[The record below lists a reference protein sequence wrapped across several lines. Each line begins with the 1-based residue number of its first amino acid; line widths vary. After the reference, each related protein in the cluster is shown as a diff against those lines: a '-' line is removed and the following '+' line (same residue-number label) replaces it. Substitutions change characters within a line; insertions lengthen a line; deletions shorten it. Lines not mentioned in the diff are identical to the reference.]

1 MYLYSTARIIT
12 SFLHNTGP
20 FTIMEKRERERERVV
35 LQARR
40 EGKRGAGE
48 KRRKNFGGGAKGVN
62 KKQWR

>member
-1 MYLYSTARIIT
+1 MV
-12 SFLHNTGP
+12 
-20 FTIMEKRERERERVV
+20 KERERERVV
-35 LQARR
+35 LQATW

>member
-1 MYLYSTARIIT
+1 MIFFDNHLLSTW
-12 SFLHNTGP
+12 L
-20 FTIMEKRERERERVV
+20 KRERERVV
-35 LQARR
+35 LQATW